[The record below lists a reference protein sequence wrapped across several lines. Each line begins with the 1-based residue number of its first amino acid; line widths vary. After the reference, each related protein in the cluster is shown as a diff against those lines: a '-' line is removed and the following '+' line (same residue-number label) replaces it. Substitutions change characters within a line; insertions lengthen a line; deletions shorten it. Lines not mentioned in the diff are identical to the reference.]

1 MVQIDA
7 KKQRKA
13 QQKVLVNTQ
22 NCILGQTVA

>member
-13 QQKVLVNTQ
+13 QQNVLVNTQ
-22 NCILGQTVA
+22 HCILGQTVA